1 MVIQRKYSEY
11 NMREK
16 IIGRIEDFPEGR
28 GTGVKL
34 GGLKIAI
41 FNIDGKLYAIH
52 DSCPHKHAPLHESG
66 SNRYNSEKCGGT
78 FLGEIDLEL
87 KMIKCP
93 WHGLRFNLETGESPV
108 LKRKIPVYNVVVR
121 EDGEVAVVV

>member
-34 GGLKIAI
+34 GGLKIAV
-41 FNIDGKLYAIH
+41 FNIDGK
-52 DSCPHKHAPLHESG
+52 
-66 SNRYNSEKCGGT
+66 
-78 FLGEIDLEL
+78 
-87 KMIKCP
+87 
-93 WHGLRFNLETGESPV
+93 
-108 LKRKIPVYNVVVR
+108 
-121 EDGEVAVVV
+121 